1 MMMKIVILDG
11 VNCVLNVIEVG
22 DMAESGYKSISRI
35 DIPKKKTHGWQ
46 VRVWFKGKRHT
57 KFFND
62 KWYGSREKSLQASVA
77 YRDELEKELGKPR
90 CDGVVVTHSSR
101 NKTGVV
107 GVSRIRRKT
116 GTVSATGEPNYS
128 EVYEV
133 TWQDE
138 NKKIRRR
145 RYSIAKYGEEEAFHL
160 ACNWRREQEQKRYGC
175 ELSLPSQIET
185 EQNGPVVIKRIKQRP
200 RTGRPTPQNEFY
212 EVTWRPSVD
221 VLWRKVVS
229 IGEFGEEEAYRRACN
244 IKQRKEREIQD

>member
-1 MMMKIVILDG
+1 
-11 VNCVLNVIEVG
+11 
-22 DMAESGYKSISRI
+22 MAESGYKSISRI
-35 DIPKKKTHGWQ
+35 DLPKKKTHGWQ

-62 KWYGSREKSLQASVA
+62 KWYGSKQKSLMASVV
-77 YRDELEKELGKPR
+77 YRDQLEKDLGKPR

-116 GTVSATGEPNYS
+116 GTVSPTGEPNFS

-145 RYSIAKYGEEEAFHL
+145 RFSIAKYGEEEAFHL

-175 ELSLPSQIET
+175 EISVPTRSDLESDS
-185 EQNGPVVIKRIKQRP
+185 PVLIKKIKQRP
-200 RTGRPTPQNEFY
+200 RRRTEGKSTKE
-212 EVTWRPSVD
+212 EVFEITWRQSPE

-229 IGEFGEEEAYRRACN
+229 IAQFGEEEAYRRACN
-244 IKQRKEREIQD
+244 IKQRKEREVQQV

>member
-1 MMMKIVILDG
+1 
-11 VNCVLNVIEVG
+11 
-22 DMAESGYKSISRI
+22 MAESGYKSISRI
-35 DIPKKKTHGWQ
+35 DLPKKKTHGWQ
-46 VRVWFKGKRHT
+46 VRVWYKGKRHT

-62 KWYGSREKSLQASVA
+62 KWYGSRQKSLQAAVT
-77 YRDELEKELGKPR
+77 YRDQLEKELGKPR

-116 GTVSATGEPNYS
+116 GTVSASGEPNFS

-145 RYSIAKYGEEEAFHL
+145 RFSIAKYGEEEAFHL

-175 ELSLPSQIET
+175 EISVPTKADLDQDS
-185 EQNGPVVIKRIKQRP
+185 PVLIKRIRQRSRRKGGGEP
-200 RTGRPTPQNEFY
+200 D
-212 EVTWRPSVD
+212 EVFEITWRQSSD
-221 VLWRKVVS
+221 VLWRKLVS

-244 IKQRKEREIQD
+244 IKQRKEREIQL

>member
-1 MMMKIVILDG
+1 
-11 VNCVLNVIEVG
+11 
-22 DMAESGYKSISRI
+22 MAESGYKSISRI
-35 DIPKKKTHGWQ
+35 DLPKKKTHGWQ

-62 KWYGSREKSLQASVA
+62 KWYGDREKSLEAAVE
-77 YRDELEKELGKPR
+77 YRDELERDLGKPR

-116 GTVSATGEPNYS
+116 GTVSPLGEPNYS

-145 RYSIAKYGEEEAFHL
+145 RFSIAKYGEEEAFHL

-175 ELSLPSQIET
+175 EISVPTKLDLDQES
-185 EQNGPVVIKRIKQRP
+185 PVLIRRVQQPHHHARSADQ
-200 RTGRPTPQNEFY
+200 GVAFF
-212 EVTWRPSVD
+212 EVVWRPSEGMM
-221 VLWRKVVS
+221 WRKTVS
-229 IGEFGEEEAYRRACN
+229 ILEYGEEEAYRRACN
-244 IKQRKEREIQD
+244 IKQRKERDIQTL